1 VNLETFFG
9 TNMTPQ
15 DNGFNG
21 NTWGSLE
28 NKVRAWAK
36 SSTTDTLY
44 VVTGCTGA
52 DVDAKYVLDYDDKH
66 IAIPAG
72 YYKALLRLAKDKSYI
87 ALGFYFDNAASNI
100 TNFKP
105 HAISIDE
112 LEKKV
117 GVDFF
122 VNLPDDVEKTVEA
135 ANPADEAWWWNN

>member
-1 VNLETFFG
+1 
-9 TNMTPQ
+9 MTPQ

-52 DVDAKYVLDYDDKH
+52 DVEAKYVLDYDDKH

-105 HAISIDE
+105 SAMSIDD